1 MRLLPKRRS
10 FLWIA
15 APLCAVILYGF
26 GGQHGAE
33 PGPQQH
39 VIEIRDFQYH
49 QVLNSSPQPGDTVTW
64 VNRDLVPHTATAT
77 DRSWSTAELKQG
89 ERGSIVI
96 TKGMQA
102 AYFCRYHPAMRGR
115 MRLRGSEQGGAAGSG

>member
-15 APLCAVILYGF
+15 AALSAAILYGF
-26 GGQHGAE
+26 GGRHGVE

-39 VIEIRDFQYH
+39 VIEIRDFQY
-49 QVLNSSPQPGDTVTW
+49 QVPDASPQPGDTVTW
-64 VNRDLVPHTATAT
+64 VNRDLVPHTATAV
-77 DRSWSTAELKQG
+77 DQSWSTAELKQG

-96 TKGMQA
+96 TEGMQA
-102 AYFCRYHPAMRGR
+102 AYFCRYHPAMQGR
-115 MRLRGSEQGGAAGSG
+115 MQLRGSK